1 MTSAHRNSKSLW
13 SILISLFFSGFLL
26 LSQITFEPTLGKWL
40 YTINTPATMS
50 KTWWFGVISQ
60 YGLRILADAAIIWAL
75 VWLVQKVWTVANVG
89 HLWLLNFW
97 ISLGVAVTLLVTG
110 YPFWPQNVYNL
121 VLPLTRNA
129 FPFFT
134 GLILFG
140 LAQPTLRHFASD
152 KRLSLVIWAL
162 LSINLLWPTELLK
175 TNNGNS
181 VISAFTLGVIALILV
196 ARPQWFTRRWWL
208 TLSVGFASLLFM
220 GWYQASRQAGM
231 GGAGRFAIAMSPL
244 TLIPAILLVQFLRR
258 HFENR
263 ASSQRLNWWQTAA
276 RLSILTSGLIATGA
290 AYSNLWVRTASILQ
304 KHLHFLGSLWVII
317 SAGLLT
323 GFALVITVLAYAL
336 IPKLRIWTRLDHY
349 WSLDLAHSL
358 QQVVDHPQAII
369 KRIWHEYWRPVIA
382 FVTFYLIQCISS
394 LLMNQS
400 WQMTELMTHAK
411 DNIISSTVIHGSA
424 KMLCGALIMSAT
436 YWVILALFNR
446 YWLALISVGTFSLGF
461 GIAARLKILSRSE
474 PIVPADLSELSNLKS
489 LLGMVSTWVV
499 IGIVVVLVLAI
510 VGIIWLELHAENAHQ
525 SLPTRV
531 IKLLLSVWFLVGLTS
546 LNHYGQVQNNIL
558 KSLGVWTTSNLD
570 ELLYAQQNGPIM
582 SFVSMMDVNIMNKPA
597 GYSESAIKTIIK
609 RYKKEAKLINQT
621 RTTDAKDLT
630 IMFNLSESFSNPTAI
645 KGVKLNAN
653 PIPYIDKL
661 KTETTSGRMLASS
674 FGGGTANMEYMS
686 LTGMS
691 MGLFASAG
699 VVPNNMVVPN
709 QKTSPNIGNLFTYDA
724 AIHPYTGGYYNRV
737 QVYRKYDFN
746 KFAYLGSPYKI
757 IDQHKIG
764 TSIYNSDATA
774 YANGYKQITSRQGG
788 QFINLI
794 TIQNHM
800 PYTQDWY
807 PDHDYKVSGTGFT
820 SQQKVEIERY
830 TQGIHYTD
838 AAVKAFIAK
847 LDKLSKPVIM
857 VFYGDHLPGAYTL
870 PDRVDKYATDYFIY
884 ANKYARD
891 HGAKTKLANKGY
903 VSTNDFIALALEQ
916 ASAKVDGYS
925 ALLTEVADK
934 LPAIWQSKS
943 VPQGAS
949 GTEQLFVDDQGK
961 PLSESSL
968 TKRQK
973 QIVADYRMIQ
983 YDITT
988 GKSYATKFG
997 FNTTVAKTK

>member
-1 MTSAHRNSKSLW
+1 MTTAHRNLKFIW
-13 SILISLFFSGFLL
+13 SILISLVLAGFLI
-26 LSQITFEPTLGKWL
+26 LSQITFMPQLGKWL
-40 YTINTPATMS
+40 STLATSTLS
-50 KTWWFGVISQ
+50 KTWWLGITSS
-60 YGLRILADAAIIWAL
+60 YGLHILADAAILWAL
-75 VWLVQKVWTVANVG
+75 AGLMNRTLHVSDAG
-89 HLWLLNFW
+89 RFWLLAFW
-97 ISLGVAVTLLVTG
+97 TGWGLAFGLLLIG
-110 YPFWPQNVYNL
+110 YPFYSQNVFNATFL
-121 VLPLTRNA
+121 LSRNA
-129 FPFFT
+129 FPFIT
-134 GLILFG
+134 GLFLMI
-140 LAQPTLRHFASD
+140 LAQPYVRKFAGD
-152 KRLSLVIWAL
+152 RRLSLAVWL
-162 LSINLLWPTELLK
+162 LLTINLIFPSDILK
-175 TNNGNS
+175 TNAGVS
-181 VISAFTLGVIALILV
+181 VSSALIFGCLALILV
-196 ARPQWFTRRWWL
+196 ARPTWL
-208 TLSVGFASLLFM
+208 TQRFWLTIPIGFLSTIFM
-220 GWYQASRQAGM
+220 GWYQVSRQADLT
-231 GGAGRFAIAMSPL
+231 AASRFVIPMSPL
-244 TLIPAILLVQFLRR
+244 TLIPALLIVQWLRQR
-258 HFENR
+258 TAPSATGKQQWWLT
-263 ASSQRLNWWQTAA
+263 ASYLT
-276 RLSILTSGLIATGA
+276 ILTSGLLATGP
-290 AYSNLWVRTASILQ
+290 AYSNFWVKTASLFQ
-304 KHLHFLGSLWVII
+304 KHLSFLGPLWVFA
-317 SAGLLT
+317 SAFVLTGLATLLT
-323 GFALVITVLAYAL
+323 LVIYGLV
-336 IPKLRIWTRLDHY
+336 PRMRIWTRLGKF
-349 WSLDLAHSL
+349 WSLDLADALAVLINDWRHVL
-358 QQVVDHPQAII
+358 T
-369 KRIWHEYWRPVIA
+369 RIWSEYWRPAVA
-382 FVTFYLIQCISS
+382 FITFYLIQCLSS

-400 WQMTELMTHAK
+400 WHMTELMTHAK

-424 KMLCGALIMSAT
+424 KMLCGALIMLAF

-446 YWLALISVGTFSLGF
+446 YWLALISVAVFFLGF
-461 GIAARLKILSRSE
+461 GVASRLKILSRSE
-474 PIVPADLSELSNLKS
+474 PVVPADLSELTNVKS
-489 LLGMVSTWVV
+489 LLRMVSTWIIIAVV
-499 IGIVVVLVLAI
+499 IVVILAI
-510 VGIIWLELHAENAHQ
+510 IGVVWLERHAQNAHQ
-525 SLPTRV
+525 TWPTRLA
-531 IKLLLSVWFLVGLTS
+531 KLVLSLWFIFGLGA
-546 LNHYGQVQNNIL
+546 LNHSGQIQNRVLNAL
-558 KSLGVWTTSNLD
+558 NVWTSSNLD
-570 ELLYAQQNGPIM
+570 ELLFAQENGPIM
-582 SFVSMMDVNIMNKPA
+582 SFVSMMDVNIMDKPA

-609 RYKKEAKLINQT
+609 RYKKQAKQINQT

-661 KTETTSGRMLASS
+661 KTETTSGRMLAAS

-764 TSIYNSDATA
+764 TSIYNSDTTA
-774 YANGYKQITSRQGG
+774 YANGYKQITSRKGG

-807 PDHDYKVSGTGFT
+807 PDHDYKVSGNGFT
-820 SQQKVEIERY
+820 NQQKAEIERY

-838 AAVKAFIAK
+838 AAVKAFITK
-847 LDKLSKPVIM
+847 LDKLNKPVIM
-857 VFYGDHLPGAYTL
+857 VFYGDHLPGTYTL

-916 ASAKVDGYS
+916 ANAKVDGYS

-968 TKRQK
+968 TKKQK

-983 YDITT
+983 YDITA
-988 GKSYATKFG
+988 GKSYATKLG
-997 FNTTVAKTK
+997 FTTTVTKSK